1 MAECS
6 ESTGMISAGCAR
18 RGLHELPGA
27 DHGLFVG
34 KGDALFLADGRERR
48 PQGGKAAHRCD
59 DGIGLRQRRSL
70 TQRLAAREHP
80 YIHIRKTGL

>member
-1 MAECS
+1 MLRVD
-6 ESTGMISAGCAR
+6 GDDLRAGCAR

-34 KGDALFLADGRERR
+34 KGNALFLADGRERR

-70 TQRLAAREHP
+70 TQRLAARQHP